1 MAFIV
6 GNISA
11 PPGTDSA
18 EVIAKAL
25 RLCGLDAGS
34 IVRADIHKT
43 SLDAR
48 KRTAMHFVHSVYIEL
63 EDPAYEK
70 KICEKMKNC
79 RFAEPAVIMPLFGE
93 RKPEGRIVIAG
104 FGPAGMFAAL
114 LLARYGYRP
123 LVLEKGASAEERTR
137 LVKHFWETGELDEN
151 SNVQFGE
158 GGAGTFSDGK
168 LTTRIR
174 DPRCRFVLET
184 FAQYGADK
192 SVLTK
197 AKPHIGTDV
206 LRDVVKNMREEI
218 ISLGGEICFKT
229 PLTGLH
235 LEDGHIKSVLSDRG
249 EEQCAA
255 LIAACGHSARDTLR
269 LLHGT
274 GIQLEPKAFSVGARI
289 EHRQEAVDASL
300 YGKTAGSPLLP
311 VGEYQLS
318 HHTASGRGVYTF
330 CMCPGG
336 TVVAAASERGGIVTN
351 GMSEFARNGDNANAA
366 VAVSVTPDDY
376 EGVFGGVE
384 LQAQIERAAFEA
396 TREYIA
402 PATTVAGF
410 LNGKPTL
417 KGASVTPTYPRGVEA
432 YELRKLFPGFVT
444 DTLEEGL
451 RAFSRKLKCF
461 GDGGAVLTAPETR
474 TSSPVRIPRGDSL
487 TSVSADNLYPCGEG
501 AGYAGGITSA
511 AVDGI
516 RAALAVMERF
526 AHE

>member
-1 MAFIV
+1 MAIIIN
-6 GNISA
+6 NISA
-11 PPGTDSA
+11 PLEMKPE
-18 EVIAKAL
+18 EVIGRAL
-25 RLCGLDAGS
+25 KLCGLNARGA
-34 IVRADIHKT
+34 VRADIHKT

-48 KRTAMHFVHSVYIEL
+48 RRGSIHFVHSVYIEL
-63 EDPAYEK
+63 DDPAAEK
-70 KICEKMKNC
+70 KICERVKGS
-79 RFAEPAVIMPLFGE
+79 RYAEPAVIMPQFGE
-93 RKPEGRIVIAG
+93 AKPEGRIIIAG

-123 LVLEKGASAEERTR
+123 LVLEKGASVDERTA
-137 LVKHFWETGELDEN
+137 LVKRFWRTGELDER

-184 FAQYGADK
+184 FAQFGADK

-206 LRDVVKNMREEI
+206 LRDVVKNMRGEI
-218 ISLGGEICFKT
+218 ISLGGEVCFDT
-229 PLTGLH
+229 PLTGLNIS
-235 LEDGHIKSVLSDRG
+235 DGRVKSVVSSRG
-249 EEQCAA
+249 EEPCAA
-255 LIAACGHSARDTLR
+255 LIAAVGHSAHDTLR
-269 LLHGT
+269 LFHGT

-289 EHRQEAVDASL
+289 EHKQSAVDYSL
-300 YGKTAGSPLLP
+300 YGKLAGSPMLP

-336 TVVAAASERGGIVTN
+336 TVVAAASETGRVVTN
-351 GMSEFARNGDNANAA
+351 GMSEFARSGDNANAA
-366 VAVSVTPDDY
+366 VAVSVTPEDY

-384 LQAQIERAAFEA
+384 LQAQIERAAYQA
-396 TREYIA
+396 TRDYIA
-402 PATTVAGF
+402 PATTVGGF
-410 LNGKPTL
+410 LSGKPSL
-417 KGASVTPTYPRGVEA
+417 KNASVSPTYSRGVEA

-451 RAFSRKLKCF
+451 RAFSKKLSCF
-461 GDGGAVLTAPETR
+461 GDKGAVLTAPETR
-474 TSSPVRIPRGDSL
+474 TSSPVRMPRSESL
-487 TSVSADNLYPCGEG
+487 TSVSAENLYPCGEG

-526 AHE
+526 GHE